1 MSEAKSE
8 KRKLIELKQQELKRA
23 GLNNKIMQFDIKI
36 LELEEEIERLNENKQ
51 LCTNALEEL

>member
-1 MSEAKSE
+1 MSEDKSA

-36 LELEEEIERLNENKQ
+36 LELEEEIERLNDNKQ
-51 LCTNALEEL
+51 LCTTALEEL